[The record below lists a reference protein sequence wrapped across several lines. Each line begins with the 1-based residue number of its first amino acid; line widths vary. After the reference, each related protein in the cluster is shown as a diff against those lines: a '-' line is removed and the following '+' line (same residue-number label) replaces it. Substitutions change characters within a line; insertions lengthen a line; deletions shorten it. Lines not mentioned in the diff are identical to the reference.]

1 MSKYFEVNSSTGDI
15 ELREDKLLL
24 VKEFKALLDPSRE
37 GNKDQSLIR
46 KELVYIFSYLDWD
59 SPYFKYLE
67 EDKQQASL
75 EDSELTEEQLEDP
88 IFRAASRKYNEMN
101 NGVIELRLLKAAMS
115 TVEKVIY
122 YLENVDPNERNELD
136 GKPIY
141 KTKDI
146 IMEIKGCKDLIDAI
160 NELETKVREGLA
172 QDSGV
177 RGGVELGEYD

>member
-1 MSKYFEVNSSTGDI
+1 MSKYFSVNPSTRDVDLK
-15 ELREDKLLL
+15 EENLLL
-24 VKEFKALLDPSRE
+24 VKEFRDLLDPNRK
-37 GNKDQSLIR
+37 GNKEGGLAR

-75 EDSELTEEQLEDP
+75 VDSGLTEDQLEDP
-88 IFRAASRKYNEMN
+88 IFQAASRKYNEIL

-122 YLENVDPNERNELD
+122 YLENVDPNERNEAD

-146 IMEIKGCKDLIDAI
+146 IAEIKGCKDLIDAI